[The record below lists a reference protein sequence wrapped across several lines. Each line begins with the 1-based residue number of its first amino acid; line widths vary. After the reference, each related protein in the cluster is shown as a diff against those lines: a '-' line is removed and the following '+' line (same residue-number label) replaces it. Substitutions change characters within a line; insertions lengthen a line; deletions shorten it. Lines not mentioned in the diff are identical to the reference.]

1 MARRVVEHLEQHPEL
16 DAVGMR
22 LDLAR
27 RRRKLVVRP
36 AVFLRLAFGGGVRQL
51 DVRIGDDRLLDVLV
65 DRRPAFLVP
74 PLDFHRHLGPPWEFP
89 GDLLLLEYQ
98 RLVLLGVDLDF
109 EVVGRRPRAGTRD
122 DLDRLTG
129 RELPVHAGR
138 RDADAL
144 LSSAHAEPMELGA
157 VQELRED
164 PRNLLANDA
173 GAVVGDGDPEA
184 ARLARR
190 RWGPAVGDGLQLH
203 DHLREDSGFL
213 AGVEGVV
220 DGLFDAGEERLSG
233 VVEAQEMTVL
243 GEELGHRDLSLART
257 HLDGGHPR
265 LRFGRRRRPRLR
277 RLRGRRP
284 GLRGAQRLTG
294 HISSYRVPNT
304 ELKFLSRQMEA
315 IVMTT

>member
-1 MARRVVEHLEQHPEL
+1 
-16 DAVGMR
+16 MR

-27 RRRKLVVRP
+27 RRRRLVVRP
-36 AVFLRLAFGGGVRQL
+36 AVFLRLGFGGGVRQL

-89 GDLLLLEYQ
+89 GDLLLLEDQ

-122 DLDRLTG
+122 DLDRLAG
-129 RELPVHAGR
+129 RELLVHAGR

-144 LSSAHAEPMELGA
+144 LSSAHAEAMELGA

-190 RWGPAVGDGLQLH
+190 RWGRAVCDGVQLYGH
-203 DHLREDSGFL
+203 FWEYSGFPACR
-213 AGVEGVV
+213 AGAG
-220 DGLFDAGEERLSG
+220 GGRLDAC
-233 VVEAQEMTVL
+233 
-243 GEELGHRDLSLART
+243 
-257 HLDGGHPR
+257 GG
-265 LRFGRRRRPRLR
+265 GR
-277 RLRGRRP
+277 
-284 GLRGAQRLTG
+284 
-294 HISSYRVPNT
+294 
-304 ELKFLSRQMEA
+304 
-315 IVMTT
+315 